1 MDLVTPGI
9 GLIFW
14 TTLVFLIVLIILRA
28 FAWKPLLNAVKAR
41 EDSIKGAL
49 NAAEKARDEMLKL
62 QAGNEKILLEARTEK
77 ELIIKEAR
85 EMREMIINEARERTN
100 EETLKMIEAA
110 RIKIENQKLAAI
122 EQMKEQIVILSLDI
136 AEKILREKLSADKE
150 QTLLI
155 NRLID
160 GVKLN

>member
-14 TTLVFLIVLIILRA
+14 TTLVFLIVLLLLRA

-41 EDSIKGAL
+41 EDTIKGAL
-49 NAAEKARDEMLKL
+49 NAAEKARAEMLKL
-62 QAGNEKILLEARTEK
+62 QAGNEKILQEARTEK
-77 ELIIKEAR
+77 EAIIKEAR
-85 EMREMIINEARERTN
+85 EIREMIISEAREKTN

-110 RIKIENQKLAAI
+110 RIKIENQKLEAVGQI
-122 EQMKEQIVILSLDI
+122 KEQIAILSLEI
-136 AEKILREKLSADKE
+136 AEQILKERLSSDKE
-150 QTLLI
+150 QKELI

-160 GVKLN
+160 DVKLN